1 MFLLLFFL
9 CVWGWFTQRTRRT
22 ERPAEERM
30 GAEEP
35 GDPAGQGAVSGEY
48 AALWGALQGERR
60 SVRPF

>member
-1 MFLLLFFL
+1 M
-9 CVWGWFTQRTRRT
+9 WGCFTQCTRRT

-35 GDPAGQGAVSGEY
+35 GDPARQGAVSGEY